1 MQFWRNYHA
10 PEQDATLFAE
20 LLSLPNDGRYPTL
33 DFPPQQLRQKTLDAL
48 SAQLDGLSRTK
59 PVLMIFEDVHWI
71 DPTSLEVLGRAVDR
85 IGTVAVLLIVTYR
98 LEYKPPW
105 IGQPHVTPLTVNRL
119 GQREI
124 KEMIDRVTAHKPLP
138 ASIKQNILERTDGV
152 PLFVEEMTKSGVRG
166 GGRASN

>member
-1 MQFWRNYHA
+1 
-10 PEQDATLFAE
+10 
-20 LLSLPNDGRYPTL
+20 
-33 DFPPQQLRQKTLDAL
+33 
-48 SAQLDGLSRTK
+48 
-59 PVLMIFEDVHWI
+59 MIFEDVHWI